1 MQNKVPLPKLVL
13 VNSKNH
19 NHFSWLRLATVSTGF
34 ESAAGFFRCF
44 RRLHLF
50 FHGCQGHCRD
60 INRYNHQ
67 KGPIAAF
74 GVILRTSLALDP
86 E

>member
-1 MQNKVPLPKLVL
+1 MLNKVPLPKLVL
-13 VNSKNH
+13 VNLKNH

-60 INRYNHQ
+60 IYRYNHQ

-74 GVILRTSLALDP
+74 EVIFTYKFGLGS
-86 E
+86 